1 MYFIYDDF
9 FLKHE
14 NGPSHPEN
22 PDRLVHIMGALK
34 RWQYRGCIAIVPP
47 VEADKEQIA
56 MVHTEEYISMIRE
69 VSHKG
74 GLSFLD
80 MDTGVN
86 KYTYKSALLG
96 AGGCFKGLD
105 LIFGPKPRFNK
116 FFLAARPPGHHAFPS
131 SGSGFCIFNSIS
143 LGAKYA
149 QKKYGIRRIAI
160 IDFDAHHGNGTQDI
174 FYGDD
179 SVLYISFHQYPHYP
193 GTGGLEETGRDK
205 GMGFNLNFPFMPG
218 TREPD
223 YIAAIIDIVVPV
235 VERFAPELIL
245 VSAGYDSHFSD
256 HMSSLGLTAIS
267 YRKIMIALSALG
279 KWFCQGRIGMVLE
292 GGYDFVSTSESVLE
306 TLYGCM
312 DISELGSIKDRQG
325 LEDYLIS
332 EGSYRSEKV
341 RNWQTLEKIK
351 DLSGLGEQYNGT
363 L

>member
-22 PDRLVHIMGALK
+22 PDRLVHIIDTLK
-34 RWQYRGCIAIVPP
+34 GWQYRDCIDIVSPL
-47 VEADKEQIA
+47 EADEEQIT

-69 VSHKG
+69 LSSKG

-86 KYTYKSALLG
+86 KYTYRSALLG

-105 LIFGPKPRFNK
+105 LIFGSKPRFNK

-131 SGSGFCIFNSIS
+131 RGSGFCIFNSIA

-149 QKKYGIRRIAI
+149 QKKYGVGKIAI

-193 GTGGLEETGRDK
+193 GTGDLDEIGRDSGK
-205 GMGFNLNFPFMPG
+205 GFNLNFPFIPG
-218 TREPD
+218 TKEPD
-223 YIAAIIDIVVPV
+223 YITAIIDIVVPV
-235 VERFAPELIL
+235 VERFAPGLIL

-256 HMSSLGLTAIS
+256 CMSSLGLTAIS
-267 YRKIMIALSALG
+267 YRKIMIAISALG
-279 KWFCQGRIGMVLE
+279 QWLCQGRIGIVLE
-292 GGYDFVSTSESVLE
+292 GGYDYVSTSESVLE

-312 DISELGSIKDRQG
+312 GISELGEIKDRQG
-325 LEDYLIS
+325 LEDYLVS
-332 EGSYRSEKV
+332 EGGYSSEKV

-351 DLSGLGEQYNGT
+351 DLFMVGG
-363 L
+363 

>member
-22 PDRLVHIMGALK
+22 PDRLVHIMNALK
-34 RWQYRGCIAIVPP
+34 KWQYRDSIDIVSP
-47 VEADKEQIA
+47 VEADEEQA
-56 MVHTEEYISMIRE
+56 GMVHTEEYIGMVRDLS
-69 VSHKG
+69 SKG

-86 KYTYKSALLG
+86 KYTYRSALLG

-105 LIFGPKPRFNK
+105 LIFGPESRFNK

-131 SGSGFCIFNSIS
+131 RGSGFCIFNNIA

-149 QKKYGIRRIAI
+149 QGKYGTGKIAI

-174 FYGDD
+174 FYGDG

-193 GTGGLEETGRDK
+193 GTGDLNEMGTGCGK
-205 GMGFNLNFPFMPG
+205 GFNLNLPFMPG
-218 TREPD
+218 TKEPD
-223 YIAAIIDIVVPV
+223 YIAAIIDIVVPMI
-235 VERFAPELIL
+235 ERFAPELIL

-256 HMSSLGLTAIS
+256 LMSSLGLTASS
-267 YRKIMIALSALG
+267 YRKIMIVLSALG
-279 KWFCQGRIGMVLE
+279 QWLCQGRIGIVLE
-292 GGYDFVSTSESVLE
+292 GGYDHASTAESVLE

-312 DISELGSIKDRQG
+312 DISELGDIKNRQG
-325 LEDYLIS
+325 LEDYLIN
-332 EGSYRSEKV
+332 EGGYRSEKV
-341 RNWQTLEKIK
+341 RNWKTLEKIQ
-351 DLSGLGEQYNGT
+351 DLFGVDG
-363 L
+363 